1 MAVTA
6 EDVHNIRFERAPL
19 GSRGY
24 NEAEVDEFL
33 DRVAATLEDE
43 DEVTAAD
50 VHRIAFSKAP
60 LGKRGY
66 DQASVDDFLRRVE
79 STLVARAPAD
89 TTVHAPYIA
98 PALEHSHVRK
108 SLWRRV
114 RG

>member
-6 EDVHNIRFERAPL
+6 EDVHNIRFDRAPL
-19 GSRGY
+19 GTRGY
-24 NEAEVDEFL
+24 HEVEVDEFL
-33 DRVAATLEDE
+33 DRVAATLDGE

-50 VHRIAFSKAP
+50 VHGAAFSKAP

-66 DQASVDDFLRRVE
+66 DQAEVDAFLRTVE
-79 STLVARAPAD
+79 STLVAHI
-89 TTVHAPYIA
+89 TTATIVTGPYIA

-108 SLWRRV
+108 PRWRRV